1 MKDIFKLIFL
11 MGSAKKILH
20 YFEFGLYQAH
30 TIPSPYKLSTAQ
42 PRKWA
47 DLGLFRHWGHEP
59 THIT

>member
-30 TIPSPYKLSTAQ
+30 TNLARPSPENGLI
-42 PRKWA
+42 WA
-47 DLGLFRHWGHEP
+47 CSATGVMNPLISPDAYDK
-59 THIT
+59 